1 MRVFTEDAAYSER
14 FPVTSKLKRLYRE
27 EAPEMIYTEWDKYRD
42 ELIKVYEE
50 KGRAELLAELVTDGL
65 LSEEEAAK
73 RLQQHAAENKTE

>member
-1 MRVFTEDAAYSER
+1 
-14 FPVTSKLKRLYRE
+14 
-27 EAPEMIYTEWDKYRD
+27 MIYTEWDKYRD